1 MSVDIKELEGRILAF
16 LYWEGQIDPNY
27 FTVDKIQDETE
38 LICDDVQDGL
48 ELLRKYR
55 LVECNYRER
64 EIGIKEAKITN
75 VGIKK
80 AVSLINI

>member
-16 LYWEGQIDPNY
+16 LYWEGQIDQNF

-38 LICDDVQDGL
+38 LIYDDVQDGL
-48 ELLRKYR
+48 RLLRKYR
-55 LVECNYRER
+55 LVECNYCER
-64 EIGIKEAKITN
+64 EIGIREAKITN

-80 AVSLINI
+80 ALSWISM